1 MKISVITAVRNGRA
15 TLADALDSALAQD
28 HPDTELIVIDG
39 ASTDGTLEVIQRYAR
54 GLAHVVSE
62 PDGGIYDALNK
73 GLRLAG
79 GDVVGFLHADDRFA
93 HARVLSRIAA
103 ALADPGV
110 DACYGDLLYVRQDDP
125 SRVVRYWRAGEYHP
139 RRLGWGWMPPHPTFY
154 ARRVVYQRLG
164 GFDSRY
170 RIAADYDCLL
180 RLLGGGVAC
189 AYLPEVLIHMRLGG
203 ASNRSPRNLLEK
215 SREDY
220 QALRRNRIGG
230 LGALLAKNLR
240 KLPQF
245 FSRTPEKP
253 ST

>member
-54 GLAHVVSE
+54 RLAHVVSE

-79 GDVVGFLHADDRFA
+79 GDAVGFLHADDRFA
-93 HARVLSRIAA
+93 HDRVLSRIAT
-103 ALADPGV
+103 ALADPRV
-110 DACYGDLLYVRQDDP
+110 DACYGDLLYVRRDDP
-125 SRVVRYWRAGEYHP
+125 TQVVRHWRAGEYHP
-139 RRLGWGWMPPHPTFY
+139 RRLIWGWMPPHPTFY
-154 ARRVVYQRLG
+154 ARRAVYQRLG

-230 LGALLAKNLR
+230 LGTLLAKNLR

-245 FSRTPEKP
+245 FCRTPEKP